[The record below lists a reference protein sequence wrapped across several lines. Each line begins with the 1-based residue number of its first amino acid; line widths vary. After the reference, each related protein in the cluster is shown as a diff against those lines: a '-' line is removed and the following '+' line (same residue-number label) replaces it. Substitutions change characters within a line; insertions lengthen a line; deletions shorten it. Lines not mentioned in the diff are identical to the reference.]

1 MATIILSPSVAG
13 CHAGQGCDAKPYGC
27 RKLSVLGGEGGG
39 SLPMYSVVIPM
50 SDVVAET
57 QVFTALA
64 F

>member
-1 MATIILSPSVAG
+1 MMLSHMGVGS
-13 CHAGQGCDAKPYGC
+13 Y
-27 RKLSVLGGEGGG
+27 LSLGGGGEGGG